1 MSSQF
6 DVIVVGAGT
15 AGIPCASAAAARGA
29 RVLLVEQNEDVGGTL
44 HLSAGQMSAAG
55 TKLQKD
61 RGIEDDPRLHFLDA
75 MRISKNTADP
85 ELVNLAVNLAPDVI
99 DWLMVEG
106 FAMHPDCPK
115 IFYGHEAYNIART
128 YWGVDGGISILEVLR
143 RVLTRQLRR
152 GRLELRINT
161 SVVGLE
167 QKSRYAPVTGVKLRG
182 ADGKSETVLA
192 KNVVLTTGGYAAN
205 RRLFSRL
212 TEGYSL
218 FSAGMPTSNGTG
230 ILLGSTAGG
239 AIRNGDK
246 FLPTFAGIAIDG
258 QPHRVDFYRMPS
270 LTPQV
275 RPPWEIFVNL
285 HGRRFVAEDHPS
297 VDEREQR
304 LMEQPEMSFWI
315 VFDDRIFK
323 EAPPLL
329 DAGGGLA
336 GADWTP
342 DAVAEAFAKHPSF
355 KTADTVADLAEACGL
370 RASALAETIAAYNR
384 AVAGGTDA
392 FGRKHLPA
400 AIEKGPF
407 RAIKAHGAVL
417 KTPAGLSVNANLQVV
432 NQKGTPIPNLYAAG
446 EALGG
451 GTLSGKSFVGG
462 MSVTPALAF
471 GRYLG
476 SNILAW

>member
-1 MSSQF
+1 MSTQY

-15 AGIPCASAAAARGA
+15 AGIPCAAAVAARGG
-29 RVLLVEQNEDVGGTL
+29 RVLLVEQNDDVGGSL
-44 HLSAGQMSAAG
+44 HLSAGQMSGAG
-55 TKLQKD
+55 TQLQKE
-61 RGIEDDPRLHFLDA
+61 RGIEDHPRLHFSDA

-85 ELVNLAVNLAPDVI
+85 QLVNLAVNLAPDVI

-106 FAMHPDCPK
+106 FAMDPECPK
-115 IFYGHEAYNIART
+115 IFYGHEAYSVART

-161 SVVGLE
+161 SMVGLV
-167 QKSRYAPVTGVKLRG
+167 QDSRYAPVTGVKLRG
-182 ADGKSETVLA
+182 PDGKVQTVLA
-192 KNVVLTTGGYAAN
+192 KNVVLTTGGYAGN
-205 RRLFSRL
+205 GRLFSRL
-212 TEGYSL
+212 TDGHPL

-230 ILLGSTAGG
+230 ILLGSAAGG

-246 FLPTFAGIAIDG
+246 FLPTFAGITING
-258 QPHRVDFYRMPS
+258 QSNRVDFYRMPS

-297 VDEREQR
+297 VDERENR
-304 LMEQPEMSFWI
+304 LLEQPEMSFWI
-315 VFDDRIFK
+315 VFDDRILK
-323 EAPPLL
+323 EAPALL
-329 DAGGGLA
+329 GQGGGLA
-336 GADWTP
+336 GGDWTP
-342 DAVAEAFAKHPSF
+342 EAVREAYATHPSF
-355 KTADTVADLAEACGL
+355 KTADTVAGLAEACGL
-370 RASALAETIAAYNR
+370 RASALTETVADYNN
-384 AVAGGTDA
+384 AVDSGTDSL
-392 FGRKHLPA
+392 GRKHLPA
-400 AIEKGPF
+400 KIETGPF
-407 RAIKAHGAVL
+407 HAIKAHGAVL
-417 KTPAGLSVNANLQVV
+417 KTPAGLSVNTDLQVV
-432 NQKGTPIPNLYAAG
+432 NRKGQVVPNLYAAG

-476 SNILAW
+476 SNLLKW